1 MVASVQTVVDVAN
14 LGLVRI
20 GYKKRIGTVY
30 DGSDAA
36 KLILTV
42 YAQTRDALLVDG
54 NWEFAERNISGLL
67 LKQAPAGGY
76 FPPNNWNPAVNPP
89 TDWKFEYSYPGDCLK
104 VRAVKP
110 VPLFT
115 PNFDPQPWPYSIDN
129 DSAFNPAQRVILS
142 NVPNAIIVYTGQ
154 VTNPAAWDVE
164 FVEAC
169 ATQVARRVAPA
180 LVGMDGVKMIAAD
193 ANMEQQ
199 IAEETQE

>member
-1 MVASVQTVVDVAN
+1 MAASVQTVVDVAN
-14 LGLVRI
+14 LGLARI

-54 NWEFAERNISGLL
+54 NWGFAERNVLGVL
-67 LKQAPAGGY
+67 LKSAPVGGY
-76 FPPNNWNPAVNPP
+76 FPPATWNPATNPAVP
-89 TDWKFEYSYPGDCLK
+89 WRFSYQYPSDALK

-110 VPLFT
+110 VSLFT
-115 PNFDPQPWPYSIDN
+115 PNYDPQPWPYSIDN
-129 DSAFNPAQRVILS
+129 DNAFTPPQRVILS
-142 NVPNAIIVYTGQ
+142 NVQAAVIVYTGQ
-154 VTNPAAWDVE
+154 ITDPTTWDVE

-169 ATQVARRVAPA
+169 AAQVARRVAPG